1 MAAAVSIRLISIS
14 LRCLVRCF
22 YCTSFVRLKY
32 AILCRMLSRLWSIFS
47 HDVGVDLG
55 TANTVVH
62 VKGKGI
68 VIREPSVVARHVK
81 TKQILAIGT
90 EAKRML
96 GKTPE
101 NIEVIRPLR
110 DGVIADFDAAEAM
123 LKHYIKE
130 VHQLLGGFRRGL
142 SRPRVVVGIP
152 SGVTEVERRAVQE
165 AALSAGARHAFLI
178 EEPMAAA
185 IGAGVPVQDPT
196 GHMIVDIGGGT
207 SEIGV
212 VSLGGLVL
220 NRSLRIA
227 GDELTEAVINFAR
240 LKYNLLLGEATAEEV
255 KISIGSAYPLKSES
269 EGRPLSTV
277 VRGRSLEDGLPKSQ
291 KITSP
296 ELREALAPV
305 VRQILNEIALVIEE
319 TPPELVSDILEKGMI
334 MAGGG
339 SLLRGID
346 KLISEE
352 TGMPVWVTEKP
363 MEAVV
368 RGCGKVLEEEGL
380 LTKVRVVGGLR

>member
-1 MAAAVSIRLISIS
+1 MLYSPL
-14 LRCLVRCF
+14 
-22 YCTSFVRLKY
+22 
-32 AILCRMLSRLWSIFS
+32 MLSRLWGLFS
-47 HDVGVDLG
+47 HDIAIDLG
-55 TANTVVH
+55 TANTMVH
-62 VKGKGI
+62 VRGKGI
-68 VIREPSVVARHVK
+68 VIRQPSVVARHVK
-81 TKQILAIGT
+81 TKEILAIGD
-90 EAKRML
+90 EAKRMV
-96 GKTPE
+96 GKNPAT
-101 NIEVIRPLR
+101 IEVVRPLR

-123 LKHYIKE
+123 LEHYIKE
-130 VHQLLGGFRRGL
+130 VHQMMGGFRAGL

-165 AALSAGARHAFLI
+165 AALVAGAREAFLI

-185 IGAGVPVQDPT
+185 IGAGLPILEPSGQMV
-196 GHMIVDIGGGT
+196 VDIGGGT

-212 VSLGGLVL
+212 ISLGGLVL
-220 NRSLRIA
+220 NRSLRVA

-255 KISIGSAYPLKSES
+255 KIGIGSAYQLKSEE
-269 EGRPLSTV
+269 EGKPLSIV
-277 VRGRSLEDGLPKSQ
+277 VRGRSLENGLPKSQ
-291 KITSP
+291 KINSI

-319 TPPELVSDILEKGMI
+319 TPPELVSDILERGMV

-363 MEAVV
+363 MESVV
-368 RGCGKVLEEEGL
+368 RGGGKVLEEEGL
-380 LTKVRVVGGLR
+380 LRKVRVVGGVR